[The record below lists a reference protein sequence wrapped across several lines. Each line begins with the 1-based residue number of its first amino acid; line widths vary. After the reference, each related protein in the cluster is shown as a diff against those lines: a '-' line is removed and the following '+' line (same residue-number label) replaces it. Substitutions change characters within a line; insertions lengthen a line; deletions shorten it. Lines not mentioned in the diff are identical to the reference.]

1 MSTFNH
7 EIHNE
12 HSVNYPITHKIHNE
26 HSANYLHRP
35 RNTQRTFR
43 KLSTSPTKYT
53 ANTPL
58 GVGADSSRPY
68 LPSINS
74 VSVCHH
80 FMGVYIY
87 AGTINR
93 PLQLLTDCDNAC
105 EHSANYLRSPT
116 KYTTN
121 TPLNAEN
128 RFIVPVYF
136 CCHFIY
142 CSKPNRRN
150 QKQATLKITNKDRR
164 IIPTHCLQ
172 EKSSTKL
179 RT

>member
-1 MSTFNH
+1 M
-7 EIHNE
+7 
-12 HSVNYPITHKIHNE
+12 P
-26 HSANYLHRP
+26 LWG
-35 RNTQRTFR
+35 QRFGLD
-43 KLSTSPTKYT
+43 LSDRPTKYT
-53 ANTPL
+53 ANIPQIIYIAHEIHSEHT
-58 GVGADSSRPY
+58 VRRRADSSRPY

-172 EKSSTKL
+172 ERYSIRL
-179 RT
+179 RI

>member
-1 MSTFNH
+1 MN
-7 EIHNE
+7 IPQIIY
-12 HSVNYPITHKIHNE
+12 V
-26 HSANYLHRP
+26 RP
-35 RNTQRTFR
+35 RNTQQTFR

-80 FMGVYIY
+80 FRGVYIY

-164 IIPTHCLQ
+164 IIPYTQFAGKILYKASDL
-172 EKSSTKL
+172 ERLLENNNKEYL
-179 RT
+179 Y

>member
-1 MSTFNH
+1 MCPHSTTKYTTN
-7 EIHNE
+7 IP
-12 HSVNYPITHKIHNE
+12 VKYPITHKIHNE

-150 QKQATLKITNKDRR
+150 QKQATLKITNK
-164 IIPTHCLQ
+164 
-172 EKSSTKL
+172 EKELSLHTVCRKDTL
-179 RT
+179 